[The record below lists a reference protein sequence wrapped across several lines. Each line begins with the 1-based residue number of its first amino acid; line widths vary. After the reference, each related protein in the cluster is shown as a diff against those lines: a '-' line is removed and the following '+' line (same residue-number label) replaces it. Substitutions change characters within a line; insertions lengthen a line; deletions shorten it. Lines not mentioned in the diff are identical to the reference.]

1 MALVV
6 VSKQPAEG
14 PVTLNRRDAIKII
27 GSVLLTSGWVSSGT
41 PSRVSHVTDGGPTRG
56 TINVILG
63 NENGLVVLTDS
74 LLSTRGPDGGIQQ
87 LERPG
92 KKLFKLD
99 STTVCTLAGLTEV
112 PIPFAELEHTI
123 PSILQQYS
131 VQLTE
136 IEEDRPT
143 HRLSI
148 REKIKELNYILANEI
163 QLLADIR
170 NIPTRDTDY
179 EVQLTL
185 AGYDPDG
192 TTRIAWSDLKI
203 DRSNKSD
210 WLVSASDPEE
220 EEVVR
225 GPQLTSMV
233 RGIPDL
239 AEEIIHHPEGY
250 VDDAPISRYQHS
262 KDDGHA
268 LTVEEMKAFAQ
279 SLAHRTA
286 AIDHRVGGKDQIAVL
301 EGGSIVELHQEP
313 FPPENYRTRRF
324 NIISDNIFD
333 PHPPPNL
340 IGPIPNVTH
349 LYVNNK
355 FRGNN
360 VLLDDSYFAANTFS
374 NCTVMYS
381 GGHTIFAPGQDT
393 SSSTLVLSKEVSR
406 ESGTASHLVNDFH
419 WAKINDNRCAV
430 GNKNKCDG

>member
-1 MALVV
+1 VV

-14 PVTLNRRDAIKII
+14 HVTVNRRDAIKII

-41 PSRVSHVTDGGPTRG
+41 ASRVSHATDGGPTRG

-74 LLSTRGPDGGIQQ
+74 MLSTRGPDGGIKQ

-112 PIPFAELEHTI
+112 PIPFTELEHTI

-131 VQLTE
+131 AQLAE

-143 HRLSI
+143 HPLSI
-148 REKIKELNYILANEI
+148 REKIKQLNFILTNEI
-163 QLLADIR
+163 LLLADIR
-170 NIPTRDTDY
+170 NIPTQDTDY

-192 TTRIAWSDLKI
+192 TTKIAWSDLKI
-203 DRSNKSD
+203 DRSDKSD

-220 EEVVR
+220 EEVVS

-233 RGIPDL
+233 RGIPNL

-250 VDDAPISRYQHS
+250 ANDDQAISRYRHS
-262 KDDGHA
+262 KEGGQA
-268 LTVEEMKAFAQ
+268 LTIEEMKALAQ

-301 EGGSIVELHQEP
+301 KRGSIVEWHQDA
-313 FPPENYRTRRF
+313 FPPENYRIRRF
-324 NIISDNIFD
+324 NIISESIFD
-333 PHPPPNL
+333 PAPPPNL
-340 IGPIPNVTH
+340 IGPTPNVTN
-349 LYVNNK
+349 LYVDNK

-374 NCTVMYS
+374 NCTVTYR
-381 GGHTIFAPGQDT
+381 GGHTIFAPNQDV

-406 ESGTASHLVNDFH
+406 DSETSTRLVNDFH
-419 WAKINDNRCAV
+419 WAKINDNRCAS
-430 GNKNKCDG
+430 GNKSKCGG

>member
-1 MALVV
+1 V
-6 VSKQPAEG
+6 
-14 PVTLNRRDAIKII
+14 NRRDAIR
-27 GSVLLTSGWVSSGT
+27 GLGLVLLASSWADARTGSEVSGK
-41 PSRVSHVTDGGPTRG
+41 TDGGPTRG

-74 LLSTRGPDGGIQQ
+74 MLSTRGPDGGIKQ

-92 KKLFKLD
+92 KKLFRLD

-112 PIPFAELEHTI
+112 PIPFTELEHTI

-131 VQLTE
+131 AQLTE
-136 IEEDRPT
+136 IEEDRPS
-143 HRLSI
+143 HPLSI
-148 REKIKELNYILANEI
+148 REKIKQLNFILANEI
-163 QLLADIR
+163 QLLADMR
-170 NIPTRDTDY
+170 NIPTPDSDY

-192 TTRIAWSDLKI
+192 TTKIVWSDLKI
-203 DRSNKSD
+203 DRSDKSD

-220 EEVVR
+220 EQVVS
-225 GPQLTSMV
+225 GPQLTSKV

-250 VDDAPISRYQHS
+250 ADDVAISRYQHA
-262 KDDGHA
+262 KDGGQA
-268 LTVEEMKAFAQ
+268 LTIEEMKAFAQ

-286 AIDHRVGGKDQIAVL
+286 SIDHRVGGKDQLAVL
-301 EGGSIVELHQEP
+301 ERGSIVEWHQDP
-313 FPPENYRTRRF
+313 FPTENYRTRRF

-340 IGPIPNVTH
+340 IGPTPNVTN

-374 NCTVMYS
+374 DCTVTYR
-381 GGHTIFAPGQDT
+381 GGRTIFASNQDT
-393 SSSTLVLSKEVSR
+393 TSSTLVIGKEVTRNS
-406 ESGTASHLVNDFH
+406 ETASRLVTDFH
-419 WAKINDNRCAV
+419 WAKIDDNRCAV
-430 GNKNKCDG
+430 GNKAKCGG